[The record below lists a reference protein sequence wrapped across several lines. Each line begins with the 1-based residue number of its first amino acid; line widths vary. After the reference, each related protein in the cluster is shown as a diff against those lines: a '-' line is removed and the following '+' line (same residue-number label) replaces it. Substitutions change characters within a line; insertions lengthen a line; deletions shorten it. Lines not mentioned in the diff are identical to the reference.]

1 MTQPTSGEPEFPP
14 PSGPPLTGPPPTGP
28 AYPGPPPAGYSP
40 PPPAVDPPS
49 ESPGGVAEPPLSGS
63 PAGAAMPPLS
73 GYAVYPVYADP
84 LAKSR
89 LTAGLLGIFLGGL
102 GVHRFYLGYTS
113 IGVLQILVTIATC
126 GIGGLWGIIEGIL
139 ILGGNGIKTDA
150 EGRPLRP

>member
-14 PSGPPLTGPPPTGP
+14 PSGPPPPLTGPPLTGPQPTGP
-28 AYPGPPPAGYSP
+28 AYPGPPPPGYPP
-40 PPPAVDPPS
+40 PPPA
-49 ESPGGVAEPPLSGS
+49 GY
-63 PAGAAMPPLS
+63 PPLS

-89 LTAGLLGIFLGGL
+89 LTAGLLGIFLGAL

-126 GIGGLWGIIEGIL
+126 GIGGLWGVVEGIL
-139 ILGGNGIKTDA
+139 ILGGSGIKTDA

>member
-1 MTQPTSGEPEFPP
+1 MERVDEEARVTEPTTP
-14 PSGPPLTGPPPTGP
+14 PSSGDDSGAQPGPPLTGPLPTGP
-28 AYPGPPPAGYSP
+28 AYPGPPPPGYG
-40 PPPAVDPPS
+40 PPPA
-49 ESPGGVAEPPLSGS
+49 
-63 PAGAAMPPLS
+63 
-73 GYAVYPVYADP
+73 YPVAYPPAYPVAYPPAYPVGYADP
-84 LAKSR
+84 EVKSR

-139 ILGGNGIKTDA
+139 ILSGSGIRTDA

>member
-1 MTQPTSGEPEFPP
+1 VTQPTSGEPEFPP
-14 PSGPPLTGPPPTGP
+14 PSGPPLTGPPLTGPQPTGP
-28 AYPGPPPAGYSP
+28 AYPGPPPPGYPP
-40 PPPAVDPPS
+40 PPPA
-49 ESPGGVAEPPLSGS
+49 GY
-63 PAGAAMPPLS
+63 PPLS

-89 LTAGLLGIFLGGL
+89 LTAGLLGIFLGAL

-126 GIGGLWGIIEGIL
+126 GIGGLWGVVEGIL
-139 ILGGNGIKTDA
+139 ILGGSGIKTDA

>member
-14 PSGPPLTGPPPTGP
+14 PSGPPLTGPPLTGPPLIGPAPTGP
-28 AYPGPPPAGYSP
+28 AYPGPPPPGYPP
-40 PPPAVDPPS
+40 PPPA
-49 ESPGGVAEPPLSGS
+49 GY
-63 PAGAAMPPLS
+63 PPLS

-89 LTAGLLGIFLGGL
+89 LTAGLLGIFLGAL

-126 GIGGLWGIIEGIL
+126 GIGGLWGVVEGIL
-139 ILGGNGIKTDA
+139 ILGGSGIKTDA